1 MQLDEFIK
9 SKCKWHLGYN
19 QTSIPAGD
27 LARIEEALN
36 NVQDSFWVSKIIE
49 QVGRCDEAEK
59 RTDMT
64 GILNNNITPAGRR
77 ENIAGDVDRTIST
90 TDYKDTLKTWTGIY
104 LYETDRLAQHL
115 YVPNYRNPEQAR
127 YRFNREG
134 AEFIQALPGPADVAV
149 GTRLMFATELRQYLF
164 IMAEKKGKMPPQL
177 LEYFKNKNKKKE
189 DGSGEKMSDKE
200 KRKEALDKAT
210 KAKDKK
216 EDKQL
221 R

>member
-90 TDYKDTLKTWTGIY
+90 TDYTDTLKTWTGIY

-149 GTRLMFATELRQYLF
+149 EPDSCLLQNLDSTYLT
-164 IMAEKKGKMPPQL
+164 MAD
-177 LEYFKNKNKKKE
+177 KKKRCLH
-189 DGSGEKMSDKE
+189 SFLNILKIKIRRKKMV
-200 KRKEALDKAT
+200 KRCLIRKSV
-210 KAKDKK
+210 KK
-216 EDKQL
+216 L
-221 R
+221 

>member
-36 NVQDSFWVSKIIE
+36 NVQDSFWFSKIVE

-149 GTRLMFATELRQYLF
+149 GTRLMFATELR
-164 IMAEKKGKMPPQL
+164 
-177 LEYFKNKNKKKE
+177 
-189 DGSGEKMSDKE
+189 
-200 KRKEALDKAT
+200 
-210 KAKDKK
+210 
-216 EDKQL
+216 
-221 R
+221 

>member
-49 QVGRCDEAEK
+49 QVGRCDEAVK

-177 LEYFKNKNKKKE
+177 LEYFKNKNEKNSK
-189 DGSGEKMSDKE
+189 GEEKSDKD